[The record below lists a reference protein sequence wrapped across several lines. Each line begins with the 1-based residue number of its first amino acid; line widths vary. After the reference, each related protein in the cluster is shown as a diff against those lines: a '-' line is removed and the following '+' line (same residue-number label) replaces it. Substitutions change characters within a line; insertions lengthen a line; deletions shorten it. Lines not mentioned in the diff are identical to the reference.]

1 MTREGSFLCPRAR
14 SRRACRALRAV
25 AFVAASVLVGG
36 VLSAD
41 GRKIHHSKRAQ
52 ARQAET
58 DDGGNV
64 ALPLG
69 QTLMFVAG
77 GGSATDDGAMCLDI
91 AGASRDPFAQVQLY
105 RCIEGNP
112 AQEWRVEALTDQ
124 PGGPVR
130 IVSCM
135 SDLCLDAASAGYPM
149 PTSNLQVTI
158 CRDGPAQTFVRR
170 SDGTI
175 EVAPSSGLCVDVAG
189 GAANFNDGTNVHV
202 YYCNDTPAQQFSTVL
217 SAQDGADDA
226 VPGGVTTADATVD
239 DPAQAPKPAEEGDL

>member
-1 MTREGSFLCPRAR
+1 MRLHPRHKKFDANKLYCSEILSILLQSRPKNCRRMGDVEGEACP
-14 SRRACRALRAV
+14 ALRAV

-105 RCIEGNP
+105 RCIEGNLRRSGESRLSPTNLADPCASSVVCRISAWTLQAQAIQCRP
-112 AQEWRVEALTDQ
+112 A
-124 PGGPVR
+124 
-130 IVSCM
+130 
-135 SDLCLDAASAGYPM
+135 
-149 PTSNLQVTI
+149 I
-158 CRDGPAQTFVRR
+158 CRSRYAGMGP
-170 SDGTI
+170 
-175 EVAPSSGLCVDVAG
+175 PK
-189 GAANFNDGTNVHV
+189 
-202 YYCNDTPAQQFSTVL
+202 L
-217 SAQDGADDA
+217 S
-226 VPGGVTTADATVD
+226 
-239 DPAQAPKPAEEGDL
+239 